1 MSWQNVYTSN
11 NLTERLLNCAL
22 NDCNYMKMN
31 TLEKV
36 YDALK
41 NETPE
46 IIIDKE
52 LSEKAVKPIKRMLEI
67 SEKLGL

>member
-1 MSWQNVYTSN
+1 
-11 NLTERLLNCAL
+11 
-22 NDCNYMKMN
+22 
-31 TLEKV
+31 LEKV
-36 YDALK
+36 YNALK

-52 LSEKAVKPIKRMLEI
+52 LSEKAVKPIARMLEI